1 MNQHAAPPEFA
12 MSFTHEAVLL
22 EQREGP
28 NWRPLGEA
36 PFSGR
41 EMAATLNALRDE
53 AGGTAGEL
61 DTVLVIPDDQILYT
75 TLAVPYGENTE
86 DVIGRALEGM
96 TPYKADELAFDW
108 CPALDGSIETL
119 RIAAVA
125 RRTLHEAEDFARA
138 QGFRPLGFAARPE
151 DDRFHGDP
159 DFGPSRLAEEQF
171 TSTPFSEPD
180 LTHARVTAPDLTDQP
195 ETVEQTVV
203 EVASEA
209 PASVE
214 VPSVVQ
220 QAAVQ
225 QEVVSEKAA
234 APVVSRIVPHHYLAP
249 IVATPAAASGP
260 SPLEVAVSAKPEAS
274 PAPVTDT
281 PVEEAVEAE
290 EGETKVEPRGVIRHG
305 QPKLSP
311 VSGLSPR
318 AQAVHSR
325 ASEAKAR
332 RGRAE
337 PAAEVAAPGLM
348 TRLRNLDPARLPTMI
363 GALAVLL
370 VIVLFAFGGRNQS
383 EQVAQPTDNT
393 PADATVIPEPND
405 SLATASN
412 EEQPADDT
420 ASAQTSGTDVEAA
433 QDVADAAAPL
443 EAATP
448 ATGAPDTTA
457 AEAADPA
464 LNQTETAAQSVD
476 PRDLAAASTAA
487 GAVATA
493 PAATTTPLVGSRPP
507 LARPTT
513 SQQATA
519 PAAPEATRSAAQVAL
534 GNDTLS
540 RALTDAM
547 AQRDAQIAA
556 REAVSAATMAGNL
569 ATAPRAPQPAAAQNT
584 APRAR
589 QAAPAR
595 SRPQL
600 ARSVRPPRAV
610 TTRTAATPVA
620 ARANADTRPAVP
632 ANPQPYAQRT
642 QPEVARPASG
652 HRPPSRPA
660 TRASQAVVPAAT
672 PAAAQVRPSAQ
683 ANRPPARPD
692 RHSQLE
698 EGSTSEEG
706 EPSRLTSAEK
716 THLEGLLR
724 DLRTAQIGNSGLS
737 TAERGALIQLADAR
751 PTRRPVAVGGPSQ
764 QAVRDAIASATES
777 DRPET
782 RSSHAAAPSTT
793 SSQSAGLGRSSRPAS
808 RPGNRAVAA
817 SGPGPGNAS
826 LSSGAVEN
834 AIAAAVSETS
844 SGSGAVALT
853 ALNSSALPPRRAA
866 RAAANTTLAALAP
879 VASDAPTAEDLRAA
893 AEAQN
898 SAASEEQRRQDAELQ
913 AQAEA
918 RARAHAAADAQ
929 AEAQA
934 RAAAEARAR
943 AQAEAEAQAARRR
956 QQTYRPPEAEEEPDV
971 ASANIPD
978 GRTPTTAGNAATVQR
993 GIQVNRTQIIGT
1005 IGAGRASRALIRLS
1019 NGRILTLR
1027 IGDKINGGTISEIG
1041 DSRITYVKGGRA
1053 QQLSVL
1059 GGQ

>member
-1 MNQHAAPPEFA
+1 

-53 AGGTAGEL
+53 AGGSAGEL

-75 TLAVPYGENTE
+75 TLAVPYGDNTE
-86 DVIGRALEGM
+86 EVIGRALEGM
-96 TPYKADELAFDW
+96 TPYKAEELAFDW

-195 ETVEQTVV
+195 ETVEQPVA

-214 VPSVVQ
+214 VPAVVQ

-225 QEVVSEKAA
+225 QEVASEKLA

-249 IVATPAAASGP
+249 VVATPAAASGP

-281 PVEEAVEAE
+281 PVE

-332 RGRAE
+332 RGRTE
-337 PAAEVAAPGLM
+337 PAAEAAAPGLIR
-348 TRLRNLDPARLPTMI
+348 RLRNLDPARLPTMI

-370 VIVLFAFGGRNQS
+370 VIVLFAFGGRNQG
-383 EQVAQPTDNT
+383 EQVAQPTDSG
-393 PADATVIPEPND
+393 PADAAVIPEPTD
-405 SLATASN
+405 SVATASSD
-412 EEQPADDT
+412 EQPADDT
-420 ASAQTSGTDVEAA
+420 ATAQAPVTDVEAA
-433 QDVADAAAPL
+433 QDVADAA
-443 EAATP
+443 TP
-448 ATGAPDTTA
+448 ATDAPDASTTDVA
-457 AEAADPA
+457 AADPVS
-464 LNQTETAAQSVD
+464 NESEIAAQPTV
-476 PRDLAAASTAA
+476 PQDLAAASTAA

-493 PAATTTPLVGSRPP
+493 PAAATPLAGSRPP
-507 LARPTT
+507 LARPAT
-513 SQQATA
+513 SQQAAA

-569 ATAPRAPQPAAAQNT
+569 ASAPRAPQPAAAQNT
-584 APRAR
+584 APRAQ

-632 ANPQPYAQRT
+632 SNPQPYAQRT

-660 TRASQAVVPAAT
+660 SRATQAAVPAAT
-672 PAAAQVRPSAQ
+672 PAAAQVRPSAP
-683 ANRPPARPD
+683 ANRPPSRPD
-692 RHSQLE
+692 RQSQLE
-698 EGSTSEEG
+698 EGSASEEG
-706 EPSRLTSAEK
+706 EPSRLTAAEK
-716 THLEGLLR
+716 IHLEGLLR

-737 TAERGALIQLADAR
+737 AAERGALIQLADAR

-764 QAVRDAIASATES
+764 QAVRDAIVSATES
-777 DRPET
+777 DRPDT
-782 RSSHAAAPSTT
+782 RSRHAASPAAT
-793 SSQSAGLGRSSRPAS
+793 SNQSAGLGRSSRPAS

-866 RAAANTTLAALAP
+866 RAAANTTVAALAP
-879 VASDAPTAEDLRAA
+879 VASDAPTAADLRAA

-898 SAASEEQRRQDAELQ
+898 NGVSEEQRRQDAELQ

-943 AQAEAEAQAARRR
+943 AQAEAEAQAASRR
-956 QQTYRPPEAEEEPDV
+956 QQTYRPPEAEDEPEV